1 MASNSTEQP
10 ITKRLKKTESQCQ
23 TLEEMY
29 EAGMKSYGTDN
40 VHARDLLRQA
50 VESTGLTESQVKVR
64 YSLYCVNKF
73 SKNKLFFTKQF
84 SILFQNWIDHKRKKN
99 VSSKK
104 NEKIP
109 CKKSRGYDIFR
120 SEYLSSLSGR

>member
-10 ITKRLKKTESQCQ
+10 ITKRLKKTEFQCQ

-29 EAGMKSYGTDN
+29 EAGMKSYRSDN
-40 VHARDLLRQA
+40 LLARDLLRQA

-73 SKNKLFFTKQF
+73 SKNKLMFTKQV
-84 SILFQNWIDHKRKKN
+84 SILFQNWINDKRKKT

-104 NEKIP
+104 E
-109 CKKSRGYDIFR
+109 REDT
-120 SEYLSSLSGR
+120 